1 MAADTQDASADAGF
15 GRISR
20 TKDVAFRLIAL
31 AATLVGIV
39 SLALLLANV
48 TVDAVGWLDWQ
59 FLTNPPHPNPYEAGF
74 LPALIGSI
82 AIMLLIALITFPLGV
97 GAAVYLEEY
106 ASDGYLT
113 RFIQLNIANLAGVPS
128 VVYGL
133 LGLGLFIGLLNIG
146 YGTILVAAFTVSL
159 LILPIVIISA
169 QEAIRAVP
177 DSQRQASYGMGAT
190 KWQTIRNVVLPRAM
204 PGIMTGTILAL
215 GRAIGETAPLI
226 MIAAPTT
233 VFGAPTS
240 LFSKVSAMPLQ
251 IYNWASYPQ
260 TEFQYGV
267 VAAGVVTLL
276 VVLLTMNSIA
286 IVIRNRYQQRT

>member
-1 MAADTQDASADAGF
+1 MAADTHDAPADSGF
-15 GRISR
+15 GQVSR
-20 TKDVAFRLIAL
+20 SKDVAFRLL
-31 AATLVGIV
+31 TLGATLVGIV
-39 SLALLLANV
+39 SLAVLLANV
-48 TVDAVGWLDWQ
+48 AVDAVGWLDWQ
-59 FLTNPPHPNPYEAGF
+59 FLTSPPHPNPYQAGF
-74 LPALIGSI
+74 LPALVGSV
-82 AIMLLIALITFPLGV
+82 AIMLLIALITFPLGI

-106 ASDGYLT
+106 ANDGYLT

-146 YGTILVAAFTVSL
+146 YGSVLVAAFTVAL

-233 VFGAPTS
+233 VFGIPNS
-240 LFSKVSAMPLQ
+240 LLSKVSAMPLQ

-276 VVLLTMNSIA
+276 VVLLTINSIA
-286 IVIRNRYQQRT
+286 IIIRNRYQQRT

>member
-1 MAADTQDASADAGF
+1 MAAESTDANADSAF

-20 TKDVAFRLIAL
+20 RKDVAFRLLAL
-31 AATLVGIV
+31 AATLVGIA

-48 TVDAVGWLDWQ
+48 AIDAVGWLDWG
-59 FLTNPPHPNPYEAGF
+59 FLTSPPHPFPEQAGF
-74 LPALIGSI
+74 LPAIVGSI

-106 ASDGYLT
+106 ASDGPLT
-113 RFIQLNIANLAGVPS
+113 TFIQLNIANLAGVPS
-128 VVYGL
+128 IVYGL
-133 LGLGLFIGLLNIG
+133 LGLGLFVGMLDIG
-146 YGTILVAAFTVSL
+146 YGSVIAAAFTVGL

-190 KWQTIRNVVLPRAM
+190 KWQTIRSVVLPRAM

-233 VFGAPTS
+233 VFGVPTG
-240 LFSKVSAMPLQ
+240 LLSKVSAMPLQ

-260 TEFQYGV
+260 QAFQYGV

-276 VVLLTMNSIA
+276 VILLTINSIA
-286 IVIRNRYQQRT
+286 IVIRNRFERST

>member
-48 TVDAVGWLDWQ
+48 TMDAVGWLDWQ